1 MGRRLEHERHRMD
14 ALATRRVLA
23 DPARPLRDLHRRVDD
38 AGARLHRAM
47 DALLRG
53 VAHRFELAT
62 AGLRSG
68 SPRARLTRDRHR
80 RERLETRLH
89 GALRH
94 RLEAARHDLR
104 AAVGRLDSL
113 SPLAVLARGYSL
125 TRTPAGQIVRRAA
138 DVRPG
143 DAVDVL
149 LHEGRLDCRVT
160 ATREHDERP
169 HV

>member
-1 MGRRLEHERHRMD
+1 
-14 ALATRRVLA
+14 
-23 DPARPLRDLHRRVDD
+23 
-38 AGARLHRAM
+38 
-47 DALLRG
+47 
-53 VAHRFELAT
+53 
-62 AGLRSG
+62 LRSG

-125 TRTPAGQIVRRAA
+125 TRTPAGQIVRRAV